1 MLGLRGTG
9 NLNQLFKHH
18 YWLKGPVVLGSQ
30 SNVKISLFFSFAL
43 PKLHD
48 VYASL
53 K

>member
-30 SNVKISLFFSFAL
+30 SNSKNKSILFICFT
-43 PKLHD
+43 
-48 VYASL
+48 
-53 K
+53 